1 MLSLPPPPPS
11 PCRSRCSRSSSA
23 TTAAKVRGERRC
35 AMSVTRMR
43 RVRVERGRLGQSE
56 GDSGGA
62 RATRVERGRLRCPG
76 RGSRASRLPVPAD
89 AGQGG
94 AGDSEADGRPPP
106 PSRRPAAGLH
116 PGCYREPRPEVQVC
130 VCVCVCGGGKRAR
143 GAGGASGGVRAPAGG
158 CQRRELA
165 ACGRR
170 YLRPALRPAAG
181 VTVADAAILGHRCR
195 CRTMPAEALPLS
207 PVIERL
213 GSATASETSLS
224 ERMTPALQAQ
234 LMPANRDTWPACQ

>member
-1 MLSLPPPPPS
+1 MSLSLYFPPRLPFLKLQMLSLPPPPPS

-94 AGDSEADGRPPP
+94 PYDSQAHRRPPP
-106 PSRRPAAGLH
+106 PPPPTPSRRRPASRLLSRA
-116 PGCYREPRPEVQVC
+116 PPRGSGVC
-130 VCVCVCGGGKRAR
+130 VRLCVWGGQTCAGGGRR
-143 GAGGASGGVRAPAGG
+143 IRRRQGAGRRLPA
-158 CQRRELA
+158 A
-165 ACGRR
+165 
-170 YLRPALRPAAG
+170 AAG
-181 VTVADAAILGHRCR
+181 VTL
-195 CRTMPAEALPLS
+195 
-207 PVIERL
+207 
-213 GSATASETSLS
+213 
-224 ERMTPALQAQ
+224 
-234 LMPANRDTWPACQ
+234 

>member
-1 MLSLPPPPPS
+1 
-11 PCRSRCSRSSSA
+11 
-23 TTAAKVRGERRC
+23 
-35 AMSVTRMR
+35 MSVTRMR

-76 RGSRASRLPVPAD
+76 RANPGRLACPCRPMPVKVAQVT
-89 AGQGG
+89 AKRMVG
-94 AGDSEADGRPPP
+94 PPP
-106 PSRRPAAGLH
+106 PHAVPPQACIPAAIAS
-116 PGCYREPRPEVQVC
+116 PAPRFRCEC
-130 VCVCVCGGGKRAR
+130 ASLCVCGGANAR

-158 CQRRELA
+158 CQRR
-165 ACGRR
+165 
-170 YLRPALRPAAG
+170 RPALPYSRAG
-181 VTVADAAILGHRCR
+181 GARGRRQRNFEHRVSQEAREGSQTGWCLMSVAGTATLGHRCR

-234 LMPANRDTWPACQ
+234 LMPANRDMWPACQ